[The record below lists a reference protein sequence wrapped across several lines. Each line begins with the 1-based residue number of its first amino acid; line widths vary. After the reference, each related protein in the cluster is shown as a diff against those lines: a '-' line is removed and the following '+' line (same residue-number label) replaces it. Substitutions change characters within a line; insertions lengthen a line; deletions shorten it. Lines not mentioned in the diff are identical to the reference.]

1 MSSVGLAG
9 PVLGTL
15 VRVWRWPGCRQAPQG
30 LPIRGSPQCRGKAVG
45 PSGQAFPVSG
55 LQEGW
60 LNIGRGVSSGSQQ
73 NSLCVDSV
81 DLLLACFPCLFF
93 FFFVGE
99 LLQVV
104 FGADVSE
111 RLVMGS
117 VREVSGL
124 GGGPGAAVAV
134 SLAEGGWPRTG
145 AVARGRTGPWA
156 GAPLGASGSSG
167 RSPSSASVVVQGRA
181 VWAPGSRQ
189 EWTVGQ
195 PE

>member
-1 MSSVGLAG
+1 MDAG
-9 PVLGTL
+9 CLLEASRTVCVWTL
-15 VRVWRWPGCRQAPQG
+15 LTYCWHVFLV
-30 LPIRGSPQCRGKAVG
+30 
-45 PSGQAFPVSG
+45 
-55 LQEGW
+55 
-60 LNIGRGVSSGSQQ
+60 
-73 NSLCVDSV
+73 
-81 DLLLACFPCLFF
+81 FF

-134 SLAEGGWPRTG
+134 SLTEGGWPRTG